1 MKLTAKQRRKLERQ
15 AEEQR
20 RELGLPC
27 VSFKKI
33 YAAMTEEQ
41 RADLMRKL
49 FPARHDQRKEGEH
62 DCNIRN

>member
-20 RELGLPC
+20 REMGLSC
-27 VSFKKI
+27 ISFKKI

-41 RADLMRKL
+41 RADLMRQL
-49 FPARHDQRKEGEH
+49 FPTRQDQRKEGEH
-62 DCNIRN
+62 DCNI